1 MFAALFVRTDAFMA
15 LVQMDA
21 HGWVDIPMIASFNR
35 IRQVTTDEDVVQ
47 EVAQLSHLLE
57 VREKKMRLRD
67 NWQMWVFPNA
77 KPSIFPEVENMPAT
91 RMEELALH
99 GVMIS
104 DLSEETRER
113 IVGDI
118 ERDILRS
125 TSGLASMPPALANDA
140 AIQSA
145 PSDTKNSEEVMAKSS
160 PVPSAAPSVASDSS
174 SDKLDIIV

>member
-1 MFAALFVRTDAFMA
+1 
-15 LVQMDA
+15 MDA

-35 IRQVTTDEDVVQ
+35 IRQVTADEDVVQ

-77 KPSIFPEVENMPAT
+77 KPSIFPEVENTPAT

-125 TSGLASMPPALANDA
+125 TSGLASMPPVPVTDA
-140 AIQSA
+140 ALQNAASEAKNNEEVTTKTSPA
-145 PSDTKNSEEVMAKSS
+145 PS
-160 PVPSAAPSVASDSS
+160 PAPSIASDSS